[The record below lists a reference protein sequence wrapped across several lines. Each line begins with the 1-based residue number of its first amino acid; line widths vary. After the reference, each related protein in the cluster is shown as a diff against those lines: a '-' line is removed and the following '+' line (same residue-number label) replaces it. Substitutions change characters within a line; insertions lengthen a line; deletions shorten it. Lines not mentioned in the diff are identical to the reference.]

1 MAFNQIRSTAHFL
14 YVIPTHAYP
23 YLSIG
28 HKNNFHHLA
37 HINILLAHSAYHL
50 LCLIAHHIVVRTAT
64 IIYLLLLYQIM
75 NFVHRI
81 LKSSSG
87 GSGSSTE
94 SIQKLVQNELQH
106 AKLIYLGEFHSEKRI
121 ISFQLNLVKELMRCL
136 AAAKKTAA
144 PAVASSSSSAPT
156 LHLIMEH
163 FSTDMQPILD
173 RYQQTNQQPQ
183 QQQHHSHNND
193 EEENKAFEELV
204 TSYNE
209 EYGTEGHN
217 LHPYRELLQ
226 FCRRQSGTT
235 TINNNNNSNSN
246 QDNNNNNN
254 NNNSHCKVKL
264 HGGFIPRNQA
274 AKLNKETFTTT
285 NNKREFFQ
293 ELSSKGYL
301 PHEHEPMYRAL
312 FDTTDND
319 KRDDKFTLR
328 GSREHKL
335 LIQSLM
341 SGIDIYSPAEEEV
354 DEDEVDEKEEDDDPN
369 DKMSRLYQ
377 AQLLKDHAMGYKI
390 ASLMMEHATST
401 STSTATATS
410 GGSGKTTND
419 DRYLV
424 ITGLGHLKH
433 YTGVPDCVNGYL
445 RQEVLSYS
453 STLERRSIA
462 LDLLQSVTCPPIH
475 SLSGRVGSSVGGNGC
490 ALFGCQMMYEIYL
503 EEIYPPM
510 IEAASQNDDGE
521 IDDDIKRR
529 LLNNLYLQ
537 NPTLLDQYIWNS
549 DVVRGPMLG
558 YADGIARFQKPC
570 ADYLFVYDED
580 DDNEIDDE
588 MANVVVQE
596 STISGTGQCPFHEKS
611 KEEEDDD
618 DDAVAKAET
627 IQAYEQVGKTAG
639 LRGNVARAKAI
650 MTYLGYSKSDI
661 EYLGDDDIYNFQGVA
676 NPHHVAKIR
685 HGETV
690 LDIGS
695 GLGIDSF
702 LAVRDCG
709 ADDVSRGDNESGD
722 VAKSSFVVGVDIA
735 QSEVNHAMARAIDRG
750 LVVPDRIRFIRGDV
764 EKLSDALEKASL
776 DSGIFDVIIS
786 NGAFCLVPDK
796 RKAFE
801 EVFRALRPGGR
812 MAISTT
818 TVSSPNVSSPKRLDP
833 SFEWP
838 ICLKMFANL
847 DEIQPMCELIGFKNV
862 QVIDAESPLEGME
875 LPDDD
880 VVVSKSDD
888 RYKIHGKYA
897 DQYEFLQSMDMDELC
912 KVVTVYGEKP

>member
-1 MAFNQIRSTAHFL
+1 
-14 YVIPTHAYP
+14 
-23 YLSIG
+23 
-28 HKNNFHHLA
+28 
-37 HINILLAHSAYHL
+37 
-50 LCLIAHHIVVRTAT
+50 
-64 IIYLLLLYQIM
+64 M

-87 GSGSSTE
+87 GSSE

-121 ISFQLNLVKELMRCL
+121 ISFQLNLVKELMKCL
-136 AAAKKTAA
+136 AATKKKTAA
-144 PAVASSSSSAPT
+144 AVGSSSSSAPTTT

-163 FSTDMQPILD
+163 FSVDMQPILD
-173 RYQQTNQQPQ
+173 RYQQTHQHQ
-183 QQQHHSHNND
+183 QQQHPKTIINSHNDDD

-235 TINNNNNSNSN
+235 TINNH
-246 QDNNNNNN
+246 QDNNNNN

-274 AKLNKETFTTT
+274 AKLNKETFTT
-285 NNKREFFQ
+285 NSKREFFQ

-301 PHEHEPMYRAL
+301 PHEHEPMYHAL
-312 FDTTDND
+312 FDTTTDND
-319 KRDDKFTLR
+319 EFTLR

-341 SGIDIYSPAEEEV
+341 SGIDIYSPLEED
-354 DEDEVDEKEEDDDPN
+354 DEDEVEEKEERDDTN

-390 ASLMMEHATST
+390 ASLMMEHATPT
-401 STSTATATS
+401 TTTS
-410 GGSGKTTND
+410 GGGSVGKAKND

-445 RQEVLSYS
+445 RQEVLSNS
-453 STLERRSIA
+453 STLDRRSIA

-475 SLSGRVGSSVGGNGC
+475 SLSGRSRSGGNGC
-490 ALFGCQMMYEIYL
+490 ALIGCQMMYEIYL

-510 IEAASQNDDGE
+510 IDAASKNEDGE
-521 IDDDIKRR
+521 IEDDVKRR

-537 NPTLLDQYIWNS
+537 NPTLLDQYILNS

-558 YADGIARFQKPC
+558 YADGLARFQKPC

-580 DDNEIDDE
+580 DENEIDDDE
-588 MANVVVQE
+588 MVDVVVQE
-596 STISGTGQCPFHEKS
+596 STISGTGQCPFHGQS
-611 KEEEDDD
+611 KEGE

-661 EYLGDDDIYNFQGVA
+661 EYLGEDDIFNFQDT
-676 NPHHVAKIR
+676 
-685 HGETV
+685 GETV

-709 ADDVSRGDNESGD
+709 ADDVCKDDNESD
-722 VAKSSFVVGVDIA
+722 DKAKSFVVGVDIA
-735 QSEVNHAMARAIDRG
+735 QSEVNHATTRAIDRG

-776 DSGIFDVIIS
+776 DTENIFDVIIS

-801 EVFRALRPGGR
+801 EVFKALRPGGR

-818 TVSSPNVSSPKRLDP
+818 TVSSPKRLDP

-880 VVVSKSDD
+880 VEVSKNDD

-897 DQYEFLQSMDMDELC
+897 DQYEFLQSLDMDELC
-912 KVVTVYGEKP
+912 QVVTVYGEKP

>member
-1 MAFNQIRSTAHFL
+1 
-14 YVIPTHAYP
+14 
-23 YLSIG
+23 
-28 HKNNFHHLA
+28 
-37 HINILLAHSAYHL
+37 
-50 LCLIAHHIVVRTAT
+50 
-64 IIYLLLLYQIM
+64 M

-81 LKSSSG
+81 LKSSG
-87 GSGSSTE
+87 GSSSSSE

-121 ISFQLNLVKELMRCL
+121 ISFQLNLVKELIKCL
-136 AAAKKTAA
+136 AAKRTAAVGSKTAA
-144 PAVASSSSSAPT
+144 APT

-163 FSTDMQPILD
+163 FSVDMQPILD
-173 RYQQTNQQPQ
+173 RYQQIHQQQPQ
-183 QQQHHSHNND
+183 NQQQPQTMIHSHD
-193 EEENKAFEELV
+193 EEEENRAFEELV

-226 FCRRQSGTT
+226 FCRQNSAT
-235 TINNNNNSNSN
+235 TINNNNN
-246 QDNNNNNN
+246 QDNNKNNNGN
-254 NNNSHCKVKL
+254 HFKVKL

-274 AKLNKETFTTT
+274 AKLNKETFTTSQQ
-285 NNKREFFQ
+285 KQEFFQ

-301 PHEHEPMYRAL
+301 PHENEPMYRAL
-312 FDTTDND
+312 FDTTT
-319 KRDDKFTLR
+319 DDDQRQEDEFTLR

-341 SGIDIYSPAEEEV
+341 SGIDIYSPAEV
-354 DEDEVDEKEEDDDPN
+354 NDEDDEEDDDGNDTN
-369 DKMSRLYQ
+369 DKISRLYQ

-390 ASLMMEHATST
+390 ASLMMEHATTSST
-401 STSTATATS
+401 TTS
-410 GGSGKTTND
+410 GDGGKTTND

-424 ITGLGHLKH
+424 IAGLGHLKH

-445 RQEVLSYS
+445 RQEVLSNS
-453 STLERRSIA
+453 SNLDRRNIA

-475 SLSGRVGSSVGGNGC
+475 TLSGRSVGGNGC
-490 ALFGCQMMYEIYL
+490 ALIGCQMMYEIYL

-510 IEAASQNDDGE
+510 IDAASQNEDVEIEDDV
-521 IDDDIKRR
+521 KRK
-529 LLNNLYLQ
+529 LLNNLHLQ
-537 NPTLLDQYIWNS
+537 NPTLLDQYILNS
-549 DVVRGPMLG
+549 DAVRGPMLG
-558 YADGIARFQKPC
+558 YADGIAGFQKPC

-580 DDNEIDDE
+580 DENEIDDNE
-588 MANVVVQE
+588 MAGVVVQE
-596 STISGTGQCPFHEKS
+596 STISSTGQCPFHGQS
-611 KEEEDDD
+611 KEGDENDDD
-618 DDAVAKAET
+618 NNVAKAET
-627 IQAYEQVGKTAG
+627 IKAYEQVGKTAG

-650 MTYLGYSKSDI
+650 MTYLGYSNSDI
-661 EYLGDDDIYNFQGVA
+661 EYLGENDIFNFQGVA

-685 HGETV
+685 QGEVV

-702 LAVRDCG
+702 LAVRNCG
-709 ADDVSRGDNESGD
+709 ADDVCKGDNESD
-722 VAKSSFVVGVDIA
+722 DEVKSSFVVGVDIA
-735 QSEVNHAMARAIDRG
+735 QSEVNHAMTRAIDRG
-750 LVVPDRIRFIRGDV
+750 LLVPDRIRFIRGDV
-764 EKLSDALEKASL
+764 EKLSDALEKAGL
-776 DSGIFDVIIS
+776 DKENLFDVAIS

-801 EVFRALRPGGR
+801 EVFKALQPGGR

-818 TVSSPNVSSPKRLDP
+818 TVSSPGRLDP

-838 ICLKMFANL
+838 VCLKMFANL

-862 QVIDAESPLEGME
+862 QVIDADSPLEGME

-880 VVVSKSDD
+880 GVVSKRSDD